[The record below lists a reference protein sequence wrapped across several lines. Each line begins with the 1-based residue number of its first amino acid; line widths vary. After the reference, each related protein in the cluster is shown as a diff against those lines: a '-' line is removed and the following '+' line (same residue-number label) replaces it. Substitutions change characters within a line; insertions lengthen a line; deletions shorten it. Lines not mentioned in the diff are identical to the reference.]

1 MSHSVRINLVGD
13 STVYLNGKELYIHDI
28 ISIQVNGNLEIES
41 VCVNPTDTDIKHC
54 WIQKLEANK

>member
-13 STVYLNGKELYIHDI
+13 STVYLNGRELYIHDI

-41 VCVNPTDTDIKHC
+41 VCVNPILKGDKTP
-54 WIQKLEANK
+54 